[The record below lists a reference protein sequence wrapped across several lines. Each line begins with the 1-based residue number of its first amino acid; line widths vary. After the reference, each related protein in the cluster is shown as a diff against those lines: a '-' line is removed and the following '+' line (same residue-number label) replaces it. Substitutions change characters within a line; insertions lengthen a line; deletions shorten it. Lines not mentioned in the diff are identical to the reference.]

1 MWKPV
6 ALLLIVILIGTAGY
20 HVIEGWP
27 FLDCLYMT
35 VITIFTVGF
44 KEVGNLS
51 TLGRIFTIF
60 VILGGAGTAVFTFTK
75 VGEIVYAGGVR
86 KFWRR
91 RRMESKIKSLKD
103 HYIICGHGRM
113 GRIVREK
120 LEEENLPLIV
130 IENEEKNVEDLKS
143 GHGCCFLVGDAT
155 QEDILDQAGI
165 KRAKGLVALL
175 PTDPDNLYL
184 VMTVKLLNPSLFVLA
199 RAMDDEAERKI
210 LQIGANKV
218 VSPYAMSG
226 LRIAQM
232 LIRPTVVDFVDLII
246 RRKELSLYM
255 EEFPVRKDAKL
266 VGQTLIGCNL
276 REEANV
282 IVIAV
287 KKPGKEVIF
296 NPSPEFAIEAGDTL
310 LVMGEQSAIAKFER
324 DYLAV

>member
-6 ALLLIVILIGTAGY
+6 ALLLIVIMIGTVGY
-20 HVIEGWP
+20 HVIEGWR

-35 VITIFTVGF
+35 IITIFTVGF
-44 KEVGNLS
+44 KEVGALS
-51 TLGRIFTIF
+51 PLGKIFTML

-75 VGEIVYAGGVR
+75 VGEMVYAGGVR
-86 KFWRR
+86 KFWWR
-91 RRMESKIKSLKD
+91 RRMESKLKNLKD

-120 LEEENLPLIV
+120 LEEEALPLVV
-130 IENEEKNVEDLKS
+130 IDKDEKNVEDLKS
-143 GHGCCFLVGDAT
+143 GHSCCLIVGDAT
-155 QEDILDQAGI
+155 QDDILDQAGI

-199 RAMDDEAERKI
+199 RAMDEEAERKI

-218 VSPYAMSG
+218 VSPYSMSG

-232 LIRPTVVDFVDLII
+232 LVRPTVVDFVDLII

-255 EEFPVRKDAKL
+255 EEFAVRKDAKF

-282 IVIAV
+282 IVVAI
-287 KKPGKEVIF
+287 KKPGEDVIF

-310 LVMGEQSAIAKFER
+310 LVLGEKTAIAQFEK
-324 DYLAV
+324 DYLSP